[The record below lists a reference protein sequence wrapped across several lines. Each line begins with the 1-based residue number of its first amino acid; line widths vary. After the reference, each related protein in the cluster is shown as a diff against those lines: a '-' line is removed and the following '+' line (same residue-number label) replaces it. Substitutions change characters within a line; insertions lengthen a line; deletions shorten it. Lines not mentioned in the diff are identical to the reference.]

1 MAHVHSQS
9 YGKSRVRLSRIIRDG
24 SRHSFI
30 ELTAAIALEGDFT
43 ASYTANDNRLV
54 VATDTMKNTVYVLAH
69 REGVSS
75 IEGFAQRL
83 AGHFLT
89 SYSHVTKVTVTI
101 EEKPWTRMTIA
112 GREHDHS
119 FVAGGSERSICE
131 LAASTSQTQMRS
143 GFRGLQV
150 LKTTASAF
158 SNFHRDEY
166 ATLKETDDR
175 IFATTIE
182 ASWPCGDSSTDWTA
196 ARAAIRLAILK
207 VFAENFSAS
216 VQATLYQMAVAAFNA
231 CPRIDEIAI
240 TMPNQHHLLAN
251 LEAFGMTN
259 TNVTFVPTDEPHG
272 LISAVIRR
280 DETETP

>member
-1 MAHVHSQS
+1 MAHVHSQT
-9 YGKSRVRLSRIIRDG
+9 YGKSRVRLARITRDG
-24 SRHSFI
+24 SHHSFI
-30 ELTAAIALEGDFT
+30 ELTAAIALAGDFA
-43 ASYTANDNRLV
+43 ASYTANDNSLV

-69 REGVSS
+69 EDGVAS
-75 IEGFAQRL
+75 IEAFAQRL

-89 SYSHVTKVTVTI
+89 TYSHVTTVTVTI

-112 GREHDHS
+112 GREHEHS

-131 LAASTSQTQMRS
+131 IAASSSQTRMRS

-150 LKTTASAF
+150 LKTTGSAF
-158 SNFHRDEY
+158 AKFHRDEY
-166 ATLKETDDR
+166 TTLKETDDR

-182 ASWPCGDSSTDWTA
+182 ASWPCGDLASDWTA

-216 VQATLYQMAVAAFNA
+216 VQATLYQMAVAAFDA
-231 CPRIDEIAI
+231 CPRIDEITI

-251 LEAFGMTN
+251 LEPFGMTN
-259 TNVTFVPTDEPHG
+259 ANVTFVPTDEPHG

-280 DETETP
+280 HETETS